1 MEKPRILLI
10 EDNADTRKLIETTLA
25 KEFEVFSAENG
36 VLGIDF
42 ARNQNPDLILLDI
55 ILPVLNGMDACSLLK
70 KDERTKRTP
79 IIFLSAK
86 NTAEDLAQGLA
97 IGADDYI
104 GKPFD
109 FKELTARIKA
119 RLRRE
124 QPQIVTPIQI
134 GDLKIDPSTR
144 EVTFNGKRTHLT
156 LTEFDLLRFIAAK
169 AGSVV
174 SRDEIIHEV
183 WRDAPENTN
192 DRTIDVHVRALRRKI
207 PALTKHIISVYG
219 VGYKYEK

>member
-25 KEFEVFSAENG
+25 KDFEVFSAENG

-42 ARNQNPDLILLDI
+42 ARNRNPDLILLDI
-55 ILPVLNGMDACSLLK
+55 ILPVLNGIDACSLLK
-70 KDERTKRTP
+70 KDERTKRVP

-86 NTAEDLAQGLA
+86 NTPDDLAIGLA
-97 IGADDYI
+97 MGADDYV

-109 FKELTARIKA
+109 FKELIARIKA

-124 QPQIVTPIQI
+124 QPQILTPIQI

-183 WRDAPENTN
+183 WRDTPEATN